1 MSVGKDVDQIDSRNG
16 VVLMDSSNRHPAA
29 EAEHVRLADADLLRA
44 RIAELEA
51 EFEQAQA
58 LARDTAARMRRTSYD
73 MSAAQARADAAE
85 RQLNDVLSSTSWKVT
100 APLRGAV
107 RVAQSAIRFA
117 RDPSWAVLKRRS
129 MTVLRETARRST
141 LARKLVFWVRDHHPG
156 IWARVAHLAAPRF
169 AGTQSISVTRWKEG
183 SVSRRYYAERMA
195 ARVPHC
201 DHATIEGFLDARVAG
216 VDTRKLA
223 ARLTEICAATAPARD
238 DAASGR

>member
-1 MSVGKDVDQIDSRNG
+1 
-16 VVLMDSSNRHPAA
+16 MDSSNRHPDA
-29 EAEHVRLADADLLRA
+29 EAKQAHLADAEALRA

-51 EFEQAQA
+51 EFERAQS
-58 LARDTAARMRRTSYD
+58 LARDTAARLRRTSYD
-73 MSAAQARADAAE
+73 VSVAQARADAAE
-85 RQLNDVLSSTSWKVT
+85 RQLSDVLSSTSWRVT

-117 RDPSWAVLKRRS
+117 RDPSWVVLKRRG
-129 MTVLRETARRST
+129 MTALRETARRST
-141 LARKLVFWVRDHHPG
+141 LARKLVFWVRDNHPG

-169 AGTQSISVTRWKEG
+169 AGTQTISVTRWKEG

-201 DHATIEGFLDARVAG
+201 DRATVEGFLDARVVG

-223 ARLTEICAATAPARD
+223 ARLTEICATAVPARD
-238 DAASGR
+238 DDASGR